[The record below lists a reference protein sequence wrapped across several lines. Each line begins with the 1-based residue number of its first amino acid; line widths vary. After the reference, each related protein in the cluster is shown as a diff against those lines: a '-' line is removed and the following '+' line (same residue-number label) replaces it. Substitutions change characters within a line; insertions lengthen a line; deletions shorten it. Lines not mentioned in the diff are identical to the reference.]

1 MARIVLGV
9 GGSIA
14 AYKAA
19 DLCSKCVQAGHE
31 VEVVM
36 TAMALRFLRPLT
48 FAALTHRPV
57 FTDATWGEGEHP
69 AAHLTMT
76 EAAQVL
82 VVAPAT
88 ADLIGKFANGIADD
102 MLSTTYLGAPCPV
115 LVAPAMNQRMWK
127 HPRVRAN
134 VERLRADGVT
144 IVEPGNG
151 YLAEGDV
158 GPGRMA
164 EPAEIFAAI
173 QKRIGSIG

>member
-14 AYKAA
+14 AYKAV

-31 VEVVM
+31 VDVIM
-36 TAMALRFLRPLT
+36 TEMAMRFVRPLS
-48 FAALTHRPV
+48 FSALTHRPV
-57 FTDATWGEGEHP
+57 FTDHNWLEGTGP
-69 AAHLTMT
+69 AHHLTLT
-76 EAAQVL
+76 EEAQLL

-88 ADLIGKFANGIADD
+88 ADLIGKFANGIADTI
-102 MLSTTYLGAPCPV
+102 LTSTYIGTACPV

-134 VERLRADGVT
+134 VEQLRTDGVT
-144 IVEPGNG
+144 IVEPGTG

-158 GPGRMA
+158 GPGRLA
-164 EPAEIFAAI
+164 EPAEILAAI
-173 QKRIGSIG
+173 RARLG

>member
-1 MARIVLGV
+1 MARLVLGV

-14 AYKAA
+14 AYKAV

-31 VEVVM
+31 VEVVL
-36 TAMALRFLRPLT
+36 TRMAERFLRPLS
-48 FAALTHRPV
+48 FSALTHRPV
-57 FTDATWGEGEHP
+57 LTDATWGEGEHP
-69 AAHLTMT
+69 AAHLTAT
-76 EAAQVL
+76 ENAQLL

-115 LVAPAMNQRMWK
+115 LVAPAMNQRMWR

-144 IVEPGNG
+144 IVEPGSG

-158 GPGRMA
+158 GPGRLA
-164 EPAEIFAAI
+164 EPAEILAAI
-173 QKRIGSIG
+173 TKALG

>member
-14 AYKAA
+14 AYKAV

-31 VEVVM
+31 VEVIL
-36 TAMALRFLRPLT
+36 TRMAERFLRPLS

-57 FTDATWGEGEHP
+57 FTDATWGEGDRP
-69 AAHLTMT
+69 AAHLAVT
-76 EAAQVL
+76 EQAQLL

-102 MLSTTYLGAPCPV
+102 ILSSTYLGTACPV

-144 IVEPGNG
+144 IVEPGTG

-158 GPGRMA
+158 GPGRLA
-164 EPAEIFAAI
+164 EPAEILAAI
-173 QKRIGSIG
+173 GKRLG

>member
-31 VEVVM
+31 VEVIL
-36 TAMALRFLRPLT
+36 TAMAERFVRPLT

-57 FTDATWGEGEHP
+57 FTNATWGEGDRP
-69 AAHLTMT
+69 AAHLAAT
-76 EAAQVL
+76 ESAQLL

-102 MLSTTYLGAPCPV
+102 VLSSTYLGAPCPV
-115 LVAPAMNQRMWK
+115 LVAPAMNQRMWR

-134 VERLRADGVT
+134 VERLRADGVKV
-144 IVEPGNG
+144 VEPGSG

-164 EPAEIFAAI
+164 EPADLLAAI
-173 QKRIGSIG
+173 SRALG

>member
-1 MARIVLGV
+1 MARIVLGI

-14 AYKAA
+14 AYKAV

-31 VEVVM
+31 VEVIL
-36 TAMALRFLRPLT
+36 TEMAERFIRPLS
-48 FAALTHRPV
+48 FAALTHRPI
-57 FTDATWGEGEHP
+57 FTDRTWGEGDRP
-69 AAHLTMT
+69 AAHLTVT
-76 EAAQVL
+76 ENAQLL

-102 MLSTTYLGAPCPV
+102 VLSSTYLGAPCPV

-134 VERLRADGVT
+134 VERLKADGVK

-158 GPGRMA
+158 GPGRLA
-164 EPAEIFAAI
+164 EPAEILEAI
-173 QKRIGSIG
+173 RKALG